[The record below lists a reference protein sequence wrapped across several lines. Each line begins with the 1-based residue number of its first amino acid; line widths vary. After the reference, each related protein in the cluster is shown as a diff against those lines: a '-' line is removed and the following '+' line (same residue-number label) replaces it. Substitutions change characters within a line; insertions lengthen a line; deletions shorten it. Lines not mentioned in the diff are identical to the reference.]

1 MRTGRKPTPSQLH
14 RLHGSP
20 GHVSKRVKAARAAE
34 PIPPG
39 DLTETPPEW
48 LTEGQKEIWSYSMQ
62 HAPHQLLKMIDRE
75 VLTMWVVAASLHRD
89 AAEAI
94 AREGTIS
101 TSSNGSKYQNPSVG
115 VLNRQA
121 MIMLKLASDLG
132 FSPASR
138 PRLCPPHPKFGFASN
153 RILPDDPNVVS
164 LEEFLANAPR

>member
-1 MRTGRKPTPSQLH
+1 MTTGRKPTPSQLH

-48 LTEGQKEIWSYSMQ
+48 LTERQKEFWSYSMQ
-62 HAPHQLLKMIDRE
+62 HAPRQLLKMIDRE
-75 VLTMWVVAASLHRD
+75 VLPMWVVAASLHRD

-101 TSSNGSKYQNPSVG
+101 TTTNGSKYQNPSVG

-121 MIMLKLASDLG
+121 VIMLKLASDLG

-138 PRLCPPHPKFGFASN
+138 PRLSPPQPQPGFAPS
-153 RILPDDPNVVS
+153 RILPNGRKVVS
-164 LEEFLANAPR
+164 LAEFLASAPK